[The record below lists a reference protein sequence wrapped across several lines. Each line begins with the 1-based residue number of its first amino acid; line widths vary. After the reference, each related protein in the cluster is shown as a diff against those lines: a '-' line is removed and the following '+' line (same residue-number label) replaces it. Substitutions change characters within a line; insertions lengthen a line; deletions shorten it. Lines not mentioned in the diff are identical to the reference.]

1 MGVSGRRGSGEAAE
15 LIRLYCKRG
24 VAVDAHLDVC
34 CAQGCRDGGACAKR
48 LRAWA
53 AYEGALHGLCL
64 SNTRPCDEA
73 GALLYGHKRYSARE
87 EAHLNSKVPVR
98 NIQYHHVYSL

>member
-1 MGVSGRRGSGEAAE
+1 MGVSGRRRSGESAE
-15 LIRLYCKRG
+15 LISLHCESG

-34 CAQGCRDGGACAKR
+34 GAQRCRDGGACAER
-48 LRAWA
+48 LCAGA

-98 NIQYHHVYSL
+98 NRNVSH